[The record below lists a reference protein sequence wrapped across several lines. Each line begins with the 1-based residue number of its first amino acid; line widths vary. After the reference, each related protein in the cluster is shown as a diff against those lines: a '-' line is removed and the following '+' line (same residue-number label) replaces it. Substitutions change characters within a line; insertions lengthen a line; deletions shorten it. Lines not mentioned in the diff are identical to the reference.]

1 MAKLKWWLWIVGA
14 FNLALGLMNV
24 VAIFASPRMFTEN
37 MPYTGTNVDKAFTDA
52 WMAFALDLV
61 VVGAFL
67 IWAGFRPRNNINVV
81 WLIVWLELFHG
92 VVDDAFLVSRG
103 YSAGQYVVFGLIH
116 VVIVVTGIV
125 FARGAAKE
133 RDETP
138 AAVGALR

>member
-1 MAKLKWWLWIVGA
+1 MSKLKWWLWIVGA

-24 VAIFASPRMFTEN
+24 VAIFATPSMYVEN
-37 MPYTGTNVDKAFTDA
+37 MPYSGTNIERAFTDA

-67 IWAGFRPRNNINVV
+67 IWAGFRPRSNINVV
-81 WLIVWLELFHG
+81 WLVVWLELFHG

-103 YSAGQYVVFGLIH
+103 YSAGQYVAFGLIH
-116 VVIVVTGIV
+116 VVIIVTGIV

-133 RDETP
+133 CAETP
-138 AAVGALR
+138 ATVGALR